1 MKKQWTLSLSIRAA
15 LSFFLLAALLLS
27 PLSLYSVKA
36 QALGKA
42 AQNVAPSPERD
53 TLALPA
59 QSAALRKFTDSVGR
73 EVSLPSVLKKIAPS
87 GPLAQIV
94 LYTAVPDKLV
104 GVARPFSKAAAGYM
118 DKKMLDLPVF
128 GQFYGKNAN
137 LNMEALLKA
146 APSVIIDIGEKK
158 KTINEDMDKLQEQLG
173 IPCVFI
179 EASLETLPQTYEKLA
194 ELFGE
199 SFTAEM
205 SKSLL
210 SEKHEKAEASDASA
224 AATVSENTEK
234 PAEAKD
240 QGEKDQESEKATEKE
255 AKESEEAVEKEE
267 SKDAKDSPELA
278 DILARAKETNHFY
291 ALAVEAKTILD
302 RAKAA
307 NEEIPEDKRVK
318 VYWAMG
324 DKGGNTNAR
333 ESFQSQALQL
343 LPVVNVADIEA
354 NSKGGGSEVSM
365 EQILNWDPDVI
376 LVDNPELL
384 AFMQK
389 DSSWQSLRAI
399 KEGRAYL
406 VPSVPYGFLSNPPS
420 VNRLMGLD
428 WLGKLLYPEA
438 KAYDFKIEDQLK
450 NFYQHFYHI
459 ELSEDQI
466 AEVLNLQAK

>member
-1 MKKQWTLSLSIRAA
+1 MRKQCTLSLSIRAA

-27 PLSLYSVKA
+27 PLSLRSVKA
-36 QALGKA
+36 QSPEKA
-42 AQNVAPSPERD
+42 ADNPAPNLEKATIS
-53 TLALPA
+53 LPA
-59 QSAALRKFTDSVGR
+59 QGAALRKFTDSVGR
-73 EVSLPSVLKKIAPS
+73 EVSLPAVLKKIAPS

-104 GVARPFSKAAAGYM
+104 GVARPFSKAAAGYI
-118 DKKMLDLPVF
+118 DKKVLELPEF

-146 APSVIIDIGEKK
+146 APNVIIDIGEKK
-158 KTINEDMDKLQEQLG
+158 KNINEDMDKLQEQLG

-205 SKSLL
+205 SESLL
-210 SEKHEKAEASDASA
+210 SEKHEKAEASDASD

-240 QGEKDQESEKATEKE
+240 QGEKDQDSEE
-255 AKESEEAVEKEE
+255 AKEKESEE
-267 SKDAKDSPELA
+267 SKDAKDSPDLA
-278 DILARAKETNHFY
+278 EILAKAKETNHFY

-333 ESFQSQALQL
+333 ESFHSQALQL
-343 LPVVNVADIEA
+343 LPVINVADIEA

-376 LVDNPELL
+376 LVDSPELMD
-384 AFMQK
+384 FIQK

-399 KEGRAYL
+399 KEERAYL
-406 VPSVPYGFLSNPPS
+406 VPSVPYGFLYNPPS

-450 NFYQHFYHI
+450 NFFQHFYHI
-459 ELSEDQI
+459 ELNEEQI
-466 AEVLNLQAK
+466 AEVLNLQTK

>member
-1 MKKQWTLSLSIRAA
+1 MRAA
-15 LSFFLLAALLLS
+15 LSCFLLAALLLS

-36 QALGKA
+36 QAPGKA
-42 AQNVAPSPERD
+42 AENLAPNLEKATIS
-53 TLALPA
+53 LPA

-179 EASLETLPQTYEKLA
+179 EASLESLPQTYEKLA

-205 SKSLL
+205 SESLV
-210 SEKHEKAEASDASA
+210 SEENKEKQEASDASA

-240 QGEKDQESEKATEKE
+240 QGEKDQNSEEAKEKE
-255 AKESEEAVEKEE
+255 AKQSEEAVEKVE

>member
-1 MKKQWTLSLSIRAA
+1 MRKQCTLSLSIRAA

-27 PLSLYSVKA
+27 PLSLCSVRA
-36 QALGKA
+36 QSPEKSAQNLAPVLEKA
-42 AQNVAPSPERD
+42 AIS
-53 TLALPA
+53 LPA
-59 QSAALRKFTDSVGR
+59 QGAALRKFTDSVGR
-73 EVSLPSVLKKIAPS
+73 EVSLPAVLKKIAPS

-104 GVARPFSKAAAGYM
+104 GVARPFSKAAAGYI
-118 DKKMLDLPVF
+118 DKKVLELPEF

-146 APSVIIDIGEKK
+146 APNVIIDIGEKK

-179 EASLETLPQTYEKLA
+179 EASLESLPQTYAKLA

-205 SKSLL
+205 SESLL

-240 QGEKDQESEKATEKE
+240 QGDKDQDSEEAKGKE
-255 AKESEEAVEKEE
+255 AKESE
-267 SKDAKDSPELA
+267 DAQDSPELA
-278 DILARAKETNHFY
+278 DVLARAKETNHFY

-365 EQILNWDPDVI
+365 EQILNWDPDFI

-399 KEGRAYL
+399 KEERAYL
-406 VPSVPYGFLSNPPS
+406 VPSIPYGFLSDPPS

-466 AEVLNLQAK
+466 AEVLNLQTK

>member
-1 MKKQWTLSLSIRAA
+1 MRKKWTLSLSIRAA

-36 QALGKA
+36 Q
-42 AQNVAPSPERD
+42 SPEKAVEN
-53 TLALPA
+53 LAPNLEKATISLPA
-59 QSAALRKFTDSVGR
+59 QGAALRKFTDSVGR
-73 EVSLPSVLKKIAPS
+73 EVSLPAVLKKIAPS

-104 GVARPFSKAAAGYM
+104 GVARPFSKAAAGYI
-118 DKKMLDLPVF
+118 DKKVLELPEF

-146 APSVIIDIGEKK
+146 APNVIIDIGEKK
-158 KTINEDMDKLQEQLG
+158 KNINEDMDKLQEQLG

-205 SKSLL
+205 SESLL
-210 SEKHEKAEASDASA
+210 SEKHENSEASDASA

-234 PAEAKD
+234 SAEAKD
-240 QGEKDQESEKATEKE
+240 QSDKDLDSEEAKEKE
-255 AKESEEAVEKEE
+255 AKESE
-267 SKDAKDSPELA
+267 DAKDSPELA
-278 DILARAKETNHFY
+278 DVLARAKETNHFY

-307 NEEIPEDKRVK
+307 NEEISEDKRVK

-343 LPVVNVADIEA
+343 LPVINVADIEA
-354 NSKGGGSEVSM
+354 NNKGGGSEVSM

-376 LVDNPELL
+376 LVDSPELMD
-384 AFMQK
+384 FIHK

-399 KEGRAYL
+399 
-406 VPSVPYGFLSNPPS
+406 
-420 VNRLMGLD
+420 
-428 WLGKLLYPEA
+428 
-438 KAYDFKIEDQLK
+438 
-450 NFYQHFYHI
+450 
-459 ELSEDQI
+459 
-466 AEVLNLQAK
+466 

>member
-1 MKKQWTLSLSIRAA
+1 MRKKWTLSLSIRAA

-27 PLSLYSVKA
+27 PLSLCSVKA
-36 QALGKA
+36 Q
-42 AQNVAPSPERD
+42 SPEKAVEN
-53 TLALPA
+53 LAPNLEKATISLPA
-59 QSAALRKFTDSVGR
+59 QGAALRKFTDSVGR
-73 EVSLPSVLKKIAPS
+73 EVSLPAVLKKIAPS

-104 GVARPFSKAAAGYM
+104 GVARPFSKAAAGYI
-118 DKKMLDLPVF
+118 DKKVLELPEF

-146 APSVIIDIGEKK
+146 APNVIIDIGEKK
-158 KTINEDMDKLQEQLG
+158 KNINEDMDKLQEQLG

-205 SKSLL
+205 SESLL
-210 SEKHEKAEASDASA
+210 SEKHENSEASDASA
-224 AATVSENTEK
+224 AAAVSENAEK
-234 PAEAKD
+234 SAEAKD
-240 QGEKDQESEKATEKE
+240 QGEKDQNSEESKEKE
-255 AKESEEAVEKEE
+255 AKQSEEAVEKEE

-399 KEGRAYL
+399 KEEHAYL
-406 VPSVPYGFLSNPPS
+406 VPSVPYGFLSDPPS

-466 AEVLNLQAK
+466 AEVLNLQTK

>member
-1 MKKQWTLSLSIRAA
+1 MRAA
-15 LSFFLLAALLLS
+15 LSCFLLAALLLS
-27 PLSLYSVKA
+27 PLSLSSVKA
-36 QALGKA
+36 QAPGKA
-42 AQNVAPSPERD
+42 AQNVAPSPERS
-53 TLALPA
+53 TLTLPA

-118 DKKMLDLPVF
+118 DKKALDLPVF

-179 EASLETLPQTYEKLA
+179 EASLESLPQTYEKLA

-205 SKSLL
+205 SESLL

-224 AATVSENTEK
+224 AATVSENTE
-234 PAEAKD
+234 AKD
-240 QGEKDQESEKATEKE
+240 HGEKDQDSEEAKEKE
-255 AKESEEAVEKEE
+255 ATQSEEAVEKEE
-267 SKDAKDSPELA
+267 SEDAKDSPELA
-278 DILARAKETNHFY
+278 DVLARAKETNHFY

-333 ESFQSQALQL
+333 ESFQSQVLQL
-343 LPVVNVADIEA
+343 LPVINVADIEA

-399 KEGRAYL
+399 KEEHAYL
-406 VPSVPYGFLSNPPS
+406 VPSVPYGFLSDPPS

-450 NFYQHFYHI
+450 NFYQHFYHV
-459 ELSEDQI
+459 ELNEDQI

>member
-1 MKKQWTLSLSIRAA
+1 MRKQWTLSLSIRAA
-15 LSFFLLAALLLS
+15 LSCFLLAALLLS
-27 PLSLYSVKA
+27 PLSLSSVKA
-36 QALGKA
+36 QAPGKA
-42 AQNVAPSPERD
+42 AQNVAPSPERS
-53 TLALPA
+53 TLTLPA

-118 DKKMLDLPVF
+118 DKKALDLPVF

-224 AATVSENTEK
+224 ATVSENTEK

-240 QGEKDQESEKATEKE
+240 QGEKDQKSEKATEKE

-267 SKDAKDSPELA
+267 SKDAKGSPELA

-459 ELSEDQI
+459 ELNEDQI
-466 AEVLNLQAK
+466 AEVLNFQAK

>member
-1 MKKQWTLSLSIRAA
+1 MRKKSTLSLSIRAA

-27 PLSLYSVKA
+27 PLSLCSVKA
-36 QALGKA
+36 Q
-42 AQNVAPSPERD
+42 SPEKAVEN
-53 TLALPA
+53 LAPNLEKATISLPA
-59 QSAALRKFTDSVGR
+59 QGAALRKFTDSVGR
-73 EVSLPSVLKKIAPS
+73 EVSLPTVLKKVAPS

-104 GVARPFSKAAAGYM
+104 GVARPFGKAAAGYI
-118 DKKMLDLPVF
+118 DKKVLELPEF

-146 APSVIIDIGEKK
+146 APNVIIDIGEKK

-205 SKSLL
+205 SESLV
-210 SEKHEKAEASDASA
+210 SENHEKAEASDASDA
-224 AATVSENTEK
+224 AAVSENAEK
-234 PAEAKD
+234 SAEAKD
-240 QGEKDQESEKATEKE
+240 QGEKDQDSEEAKGKE
-255 AKESEEAVEKEE
+255 AKESE
-267 SKDAKDSPELA
+267 DAQDSPELA
-278 DILARAKETNHFY
+278 DVLARAKETNHFY

-365 EQILNWDPDVI
+365 EQILNWDPDFI

-399 KEGRAYL
+399 KEEHAYL
-406 VPSVPYGFLSNPPS
+406 VPSVPYGFLSDPPS

-466 AEVLNLQAK
+466 AEVLNLQTK

>member
-1 MKKQWTLSLSIRAA
+1 MRKQCTLSLSIRAA

-36 QALGKA
+36 QSPEKA
-42 AQNVAPSPERD
+42 AENLAPNLEKATIS
-53 TLALPA
+53 LPA
-59 QSAALRKFTDSVGR
+59 QGAALRKFTDSVGR
-73 EVSLPSVLKKIAPS
+73 EVSLPAVLKKIAPS

-104 GVARPFSKAAAGYM
+104 GVARPFSKAAAGYI
-118 DKKMLDLPVF
+118 DKKVLELPEF

-146 APSVIIDIGEKK
+146 APNVIIDIGEKK
-158 KTINEDMDKLQEQLG
+158 KNINEDMDKLQEQLG

-179 EASLETLPQTYEKLA
+179 EASLESLPQTYEKLA

-205 SKSLL
+205 SESLV
-210 SEKHEKAEASDASA
+210 SEKHENSEASDASA

-234 PAEAKD
+234 SAEAKD
-240 QGEKDQESEKATEKE
+240 QSDKDQDSEEAKEKE
-255 AKESEEAVEKEE
+255 AKEAE
-267 SKDAKDSPELA
+267 DAKDSPELA
-278 DILARAKETNHFY
+278 DVLARAKETNHFY

-307 NEEIPEDKRVK
+307 NEEISEDKRVK

-343 LPVVNVADIEA
+343 LPVINVADIEA

-376 LVDNPELL
+376 LVDSPELMD
-384 AFMQK
+384 FIQK

-399 KEGRAYL
+399 KEERAYL
-406 VPSVPYGFLSNPPS
+406 VPSVPYGFLSDPPS

-438 KAYDFKIEDQLK
+438 KTYDFKIEDQLM

-466 AEVLNLQAK
+466 AEVLNLQTK

>member
-1 MKKQWTLSLSIRAA
+1 MRKKSTLSLSIRAA

-27 PLSLYSVKA
+27 PLSLRSVKA
-36 QALGKA
+36 QSPEKA
-42 AQNVAPSPERD
+42 ADNPAPNLEKATIS
-53 TLALPA
+53 LPA
-59 QSAALRKFTDSVGR
+59 QGAALRKFTDSVGR
-73 EVSLPSVLKKIAPS
+73 EVSLPAVLKKIAPS

-104 GVARPFSKAAAGYM
+104 GVARPFGKAAAGYI
-118 DKKMLDLPVF
+118 DKKVLELPEF

-146 APSVIIDIGEKK
+146 APNVVIDIGEKK

-205 SKSLL
+205 SESLL
-210 SEKHEKAEASDASA
+210 SEKHEKAEASDASD

-240 QGEKDQESEKATEKE
+240 QGDKDQDSEEAKGKE
-255 AKESEEAVEKEE
+255 AKESE
-267 SKDAKDSPELA
+267 DAQDSPELA
-278 DILARAKETNHFY
+278 DVLARAKETNHFY

-333 ESFQSQALQL
+333 ESFHSQALQL
-343 LPVVNVADIEA
+343 LPVINVADIEA
-354 NSKGGGSEVSM
+354 NNKGGGSEVSM

-376 LVDNPELL
+376 LVDSPELMD
-384 AFMQK
+384 FIQK

-399 KEGRAYL
+399 KEERAYL
-406 VPSVPYGFLSNPPS
+406 VPSIPYGFLYNPPS

-466 AEVLNLQAK
+466 AEVLNLQTK

>member
-1 MKKQWTLSLSIRAA
+1 MRKKSTLSLSIRAA

-36 QALGKA
+36 Q
-42 AQNVAPSPERD
+42 SPEKSAEN
-53 TLALPA
+53 LAPNLEKATISLPA
-59 QSAALRKFTDSVGR
+59 QGAALRKFTDSVGR
-73 EVSLPSVLKKIAPS
+73 EVSLPAVLKKIAPS

-104 GVARPFSKAAAGYM
+104 GVARPFGKAAAGYI
-118 DKKMLDLPVF
+118 DKKVLELPEF

-146 APSVIIDIGEKK
+146 APNVIIDIGEKK

-205 SKSLL
+205 SESLV
-210 SEKHEKAEASDASA
+210 SEENMEKQEASDASA
-224 AATVSENTEK
+224 AAVSENTEQ

-240 QGEKDQESEKATEKE
+240 QGDKVQDSEEAKEKE
-255 AKESEEAVEKEE
+255 AKDSEESKDA
-267 SKDAKDSPELA
+267 KDAKDSPELA
-278 DILARAKETNHFY
+278 DVLAKAKETNHFY
-291 ALAVEAKTILD
+291 ALAVEAKAILD

-333 ESFQSQALQL
+333 DSFQSQALQL
-343 LPVVNVADIEA
+343 LPVINVADIEA

-365 EQILNWDPDVI
+365 EQILNWNPDVI
-376 LVDNPELL
+376 LVDSPELMD
-384 AFMQK
+384 FIHK

-399 KEGRAYL
+399 KEERAYL
-406 VPSVPYGFLSNPPS
+406 VPSIPYGFLSDPPS

-459 ELSEDQI
+459 ELSDDQI
-466 AEVLNLQAK
+466 VEVLNLQTK

>member
-1 MKKQWTLSLSIRAA
+1 MRKQCTLSLSIRAA

-36 QALGKA
+36 Q
-42 AQNVAPSPERD
+42 SPEKSAEN
-53 TLALPA
+53 LAPNLEKATISLPA
-59 QSAALRKFTDSVGR
+59 QGAALRKFTDSVGR
-73 EVSLPSVLKKIAPS
+73 EVSLPAVLKKIAPS

-104 GVARPFSKAAAGYM
+104 GVARPFGKAAAGYI
-118 DKKMLDLPVF
+118 DKKVLELPEF

-146 APSVIIDIGEKK
+146 APNVIIDIGEKK

-205 SKSLL
+205 SESLV
-210 SEKHEKAEASDASA
+210 SEENMEKQEASDASA
-224 AATVSENTEK
+224 AAVSENTEQ

-240 QGEKDQESEKATEKE
+240 QGDKVQDSEEAKEKE
-255 AKESEEAVEKEE
+255 AKDSEE
-267 SKDAKDSPELA
+267 SKDAKDAKDGPELA
-278 DILARAKETNHFY
+278 DVLAKAKETNHFY
-291 ALAVEAKTILD
+291 ALAVEAKAILD

-333 ESFQSQALQL
+333 DSFQSQALQL
-343 LPVVNVADIEA
+343 LPVTNVADIEA

-376 LVDNPELL
+376 LVDSPELMD
-384 AFMQK
+384 FIHK

-399 KEGRAYL
+399 KEERAYL
-406 VPSVPYGFLSNPPS
+406 VPSIPYGFLSDPPS

-466 AEVLNLQAK
+466 AEVLNLQTK

>member
-1 MKKQWTLSLSIRAA
+1 MRNHGTLSLSVRAA
-15 LSFFLLAALLLS
+15 FSFILLVALLLS
-27 PLSLYSVKA
+27 PLSFFSFNAEA
-36 QALGKA
+36 QGKTEA
-42 AQNVAPSPERD
+42 GSERS
-53 TLALPA
+53 AVSLPA
-59 QSAALRKFTDSVGR
+59 QSAALRKFTDSAGR
-73 EVSLPSVLKKIAPS
+73 EVSLPAVLKKIAPS
-87 GPLAQIV
+87 GPLAQIM

-104 GVARPFSKAAAGYM
+104 GVARPFSKAVTGYI
-118 DKKMLDLPVF
+118 DKKVLELPEF

-146 APSVIIDIGEKK
+146 APNVIVDIGEKK

-179 EASLETLPQTYEKLA
+179 EASLEKLPQTYEKLG

-205 SKSLL
+205 SESLV
-210 SEKHEKAEASDASA
+210 SEEADKKAEASDTSDM
-224 AATVSENTEK
+224 
-234 PAEAKD
+234 AEAPENVKSSTETD
-240 QGEKDQESEKATEKE
+240 HQSEKDQDSKEAKEKE
-255 AKESEEAVEKEE
+255 AKASEE
-267 SKDAKDSPELA
+267 SKDAKVSSELS
-278 DILARAKETNHFY
+278 DILSKAKETNHFY

-307 NEEIPEDKRVK
+307 NEEISEDKRVK

-333 ESFQSQALQL
+333 ESFHSQALQL
-343 LPVVNVADIEA
+343 LPVINVADIEA
-354 NSKGGGSEVSM
+354 NNKGGGSEVSM

-376 LVDNPELL
+376 LVDSPELMD
-384 AFMQK
+384 FIQK

-399 KEGRAYL
+399 KEERAYL
-406 VPSVPYGFLSNPPS
+406 VPSVPYGFLYNPPS

-450 NFYQHFYHI
+450 NFYQLFYHI

-466 AEVLNLQAK
+466 AEVLNLQTK

>member
-1 MKKQWTLSLSIRAA
+1 MRKQCTLSLSIRAA

-27 PLSLYSVKA
+27 PLSLRSVKA
-36 QALGKA
+36 QSPEKA
-42 AQNVAPSPERD
+42 ADNPAPNLEKATIS
-53 TLALPA
+53 LPA
-59 QSAALRKFTDSVGR
+59 QGAALRKFTDSVGR
-73 EVSLPSVLKKIAPS
+73 EVSLPAVLKKIAPS

-104 GVARPFSKAAAGYM
+104 GVARPFSKAAAGYI
-118 DKKMLDLPVF
+118 DKKVLELPEF

-146 APSVIIDIGEKK
+146 APNVIIDIGEKK
-158 KTINEDMDKLQEQLG
+158 KNINEDMDKLQEQLG

-205 SKSLL
+205 SESLL
-210 SEKHEKAEASDASA
+210 SEKHEKAEASDASD

-240 QGEKDQESEKATEKE
+240 QGDKDQDSEEAKGKE
-255 AKESEEAVEKEE
+255 AKESE
-267 SKDAKDSPELA
+267 DAQDSPELA
-278 DILARAKETNHFY
+278 DVLARAKETNHFY

-307 NEEIPEDKRVK
+307 NEEISEDKRVK

-333 ESFQSQALQL
+333 ESFHSQALQL
-343 LPVVNVADIEA
+343 LPVINVADIEA
-354 NSKGGGSEVSM
+354 NNKGGGSEVSM

-376 LVDNPELL
+376 LVDSPELMD
-384 AFMQK
+384 FIQK

-399 KEGRAYL
+399 KEDRAYL
-406 VPSVPYGFLSNPPS
+406 VPSIPYGFLYNPPS

-466 AEVLNLQAK
+466 AEVLNLQTK

>member
-1 MKKQWTLSLSIRAA
+1 MRKKWTLSLSIRAA

-36 QALGKA
+36 Q
-42 AQNVAPSPERD
+42 SPEKAVEN
-53 TLALPA
+53 LAPNLEKATISLPA
-59 QSAALRKFTDSVGR
+59 QGAALRKFTDSVGR
-73 EVSLPSVLKKIAPS
+73 EVSLPAVLKKIAPS

-104 GVARPFSKAAAGYM
+104 GVARPFSKAAAGYI
-118 DKKMLDLPVF
+118 DKKVLELPEF

-146 APSVIIDIGEKK
+146 APNVIIDIGEKK
-158 KTINEDMDKLQEQLG
+158 KNINEDMDKLQEQLG

-205 SKSLL
+205 SESLL
-210 SEKHEKAEASDASA
+210 SEKHENSEASDASA

-234 PAEAKD
+234 SAEAKD
-240 QGEKDQESEKATEKE
+240 QSDKDLDSEEAKEKE
-255 AKESEEAVEKEE
+255 AKESE
-267 SKDAKDSPELA
+267 DAKDSPELA
-278 DILARAKETNHFY
+278 DVLARAKETNHFY

-307 NEEIPEDKRVK
+307 NEEISEDKRVK

-343 LPVVNVADIEA
+343 LPVINVADIEA
-354 NSKGGGSEVSM
+354 NNKGGGSEVSM

-376 LVDNPELL
+376 LVDSPELMD
-384 AFMQK
+384 FIHK

-399 KEGRAYL
+399 KEERAYL
-406 VPSVPYGFLSNPPS
+406 VPSIPYGFLSDPPS

-466 AEVLNLQAK
+466 AEVLNLQTK

>member
-1 MKKQWTLSLSIRAA
+1 MRKKSTLSLSIRAA

-36 QALGKA
+36 QSPERA
-42 AQNVAPSPERD
+42 AQNLAPNLERS
-53 TLALPA
+53 TLTLPA
-59 QSAALRKFTDSVGR
+59 QGAALRKFTDSVGR
-73 EVSLPSVLKKIAPS
+73 EVSIPAVLNKIAPS

-104 GVARPFSKAAAGYM
+104 GVARPFSKAAAGYI
-118 DKKMLDLPVF
+118 DKKVLELPEF

-146 APSVIIDIGEKK
+146 APNVIIDIGEKK

-179 EASLETLPQTYEKLA
+179 EASLESLPQTYEKLA

-199 SFTAEM
+199 SYTAEM
-205 SKSLL
+205 SESLV
-210 SEKHEKAEASDASA
+210 SEENNEKAEASDASDA
-224 AATVSENTEK
+224 AAVSENAEK
-234 PAEAKD
+234 SAEAKD
-240 QGEKDQESEKATEKE
+240 QDEKDQDSEDAKEKDP
-255 AKESEEAVEKEE
+255 KESEE
-267 SKDAKDSPELA
+267 SKNAKDSPELS
-278 DILARAKETNHFY
+278 DVLAKAKETNHFY
-291 ALAVEAKTILD
+291 ALAVEAREILD

-307 NEEIPEDKRVK
+307 NEEISEDKRVK

-343 LPVVNVADIEA
+343 LPVINVADIEA

-376 LVDNPELL
+376 LVDSPELMD
-384 AFMQK
+384 FIQK

-399 KEGRAYL
+399 KEERAYL
-406 VPSVPYGFLSNPPS
+406 VPSVPYGFISNPPS

-428 WLGKLLYPEA
+428 WLGKLFYPEA
-438 KAYDFKIEDQLK
+438 NAYDFKIEDQLK

-459 ELSEDQI
+459 ELNEDQI
-466 AEVLNLQAK
+466 AEVLNLQTK

>member
-1 MKKQWTLSLSIRAA
+1 MRKQCTLSLSIRAA
-15 LSFFLLAALLLS
+15 LSLFLLAALLLS
-27 PLSLYSVKA
+27 PLSLCSVKA
-36 QALGKA
+36 Q
-42 AQNVAPSPERD
+42 SPEKAVEN
-53 TLALPA
+53 LAPNLEKATISLPA
-59 QSAALRKFTDSVGR
+59 QGAALRKFTDSVGR
-73 EVSLPSVLKKIAPS
+73 EVSLPTVLKKVAPS

-104 GVARPFSKAAAGYM
+104 GVARPFGKAAAGYI
-118 DKKMLDLPVF
+118 DKKVLELPEF

-146 APSVIIDIGEKK
+146 APNVIIDIGEKK

-205 SKSLL
+205 SESLV
-210 SEKHEKAEASDASA
+210 SENHEKAEASDASDA
-224 AATVSENTEK
+224 AAVSENAEK
-234 PAEAKD
+234 SAEAKD
-240 QGEKDQESEKATEKE
+240 QGEKDQDSEEAKGKE
-255 AKESEEAVEKEE
+255 AKESE
-267 SKDAKDSPELA
+267 DAQDSPELA
-278 DILARAKETNHFY
+278 DVLARAKETNHFY

-365 EQILNWDPDVI
+365 EQILNWDPDFI

-399 KEGRAYL
+399 KEEHAYL
-406 VPSVPYGFLSNPPS
+406 VPSVPYGFLSDPPS

-466 AEVLNLQAK
+466 AEVLNLQTK

>member
-1 MKKQWTLSLSIRAA
+1 MRKKWTLSLSIRAA

-27 PLSLYSVKA
+27 PLSLRSVKA
-36 QALGKA
+36 QSPEKA
-42 AQNVAPSPERD
+42 ADNPAPNLEKATIS
-53 TLALPA
+53 LPA
-59 QSAALRKFTDSVGR
+59 QGAALRKFTDSVGR
-73 EVSLPSVLKKIAPS
+73 EVSLPAVLKKIAPS

-104 GVARPFSKAAAGYM
+104 GVARPFGKASAGYI
-118 DKKMLDLPVF
+118 DKKVLELPEF

-146 APSVIIDIGEKK
+146 APNVIIDIGEKK
-158 KTINEDMDKLQEQLG
+158 KTVNEDMNKLQEQLG

-205 SKSLL
+205 SESLV
-210 SEKHEKAEASDASA
+210 SENHEKAEASDASDA
-224 AATVSENTEK
+224 AAVSENAEK
-234 PAEAKD
+234 SAEAKD
-240 QGEKDQESEKATEKE
+240 QSDKDQDSEEAKEKE
-255 AKESEEAVEKEE
+255 AKESEE
-267 SKDAKDSPELA
+267 SKDSPELA
-278 DILARAKETNHFY
+278 DVLARAKETNHFY

-307 NEEIPEDKRVK
+307 NEEISEDKRVK

-333 ESFQSQALQL
+333 ESFHSQALQL
-343 LPVVNVADIEA
+343 LPVINVADIEA
-354 NSKGGGSEVSM
+354 NNKGGGSEVSM

-376 LVDNPELL
+376 LVDSPELMD
-384 AFMQK
+384 FIQK

-399 KEGRAYL
+399 KEERAYL
-406 VPSVPYGFLSNPPS
+406 VPSIPYGFLYNPPS

-466 AEVLNLQAK
+466 AEVLNFQTK

>member
-1 MKKQWTLSLSIRAA
+1 MRKQCTLSLSIRAA

-27 PLSLYSVKA
+27 PLSLCSVKA
-36 QALGKA
+36 Q
-42 AQNVAPSPERD
+42 SPEKAVENLVPNLEKA
-53 TLALPA
+53 TISLPA
-59 QSAALRKFTDSVGR
+59 QGAALRKFTDSVGR
-73 EVSLPSVLKKIAPS
+73 EVSLPAVLKKIAPS

-104 GVARPFSKAAAGYM
+104 GVARPFSKAAAGYI
-118 DKKMLDLPVF
+118 DKKVLELPEF

-146 APSVIIDIGEKK
+146 APNVIIDIGEKK

-179 EASLETLPQTYEKLA
+179 EASLESLPQTYAKLA

-205 SKSLL
+205 SESLV
-210 SEKHEKAEASDASA
+210 SENHEKAEASDASA

-234 PAEAKD
+234 SAEAKD
-240 QGEKDQESEKATEKE
+240 QSDKDQDSEEAKEKE
-255 AKESEEAVEKEE
+255 AKESEE

-278 DILARAKETNHFY
+278 DVLARAKETNHFY
-291 ALAVEAKTILD
+291 ALAVEAKAILD

-307 NEEIPEDKRVK
+307 NEEISEDKRVK

-343 LPVVNVADIEA
+343 LPVINVADIEA

-376 LVDNPELL
+376 LVDSPELMD
-384 AFMQK
+384 FIQK

-399 KEGRAYL
+399 KEERAYL
-406 VPSVPYGFLSNPPS
+406 VPSIPYGFLSDPPS

-466 AEVLNLQAK
+466 AEVLNLQTK

>member
-1 MKKQWTLSLSIRAA
+1 MRKKSTLSLSIRAA

-27 PLSLYSVKA
+27 PLSLCSVKA
-36 QALGKA
+36 QSPEKA
-42 AQNVAPSPERD
+42 AENLAPNLEKATIS
-53 TLALPA
+53 LPA
-59 QSAALRKFTDSVGR
+59 QGAALRKFTDSVGR
-73 EVSLPSVLKKIAPS
+73 EVNLPAVLKKIAPS

-104 GVARPFSKAAAGYM
+104 GVARPFSKAAAGYI
-118 DKKMLDLPVF
+118 DKKVLELPEF

-146 APSVIIDIGEKK
+146 APNVIIDIGEKK

-205 SKSLL
+205 SESLL

-224 AATVSENTEK
+224 ATVSENTEK

-240 QGEKDQESEKATEKE
+240 QSDKDQDSEE
-255 AKESEEAVEKEE
+255 AKEKESKETKESEE
-267 SKDAKDSPELA
+267 SKDANDSPELA
-278 DILARAKETNHFY
+278 DVLARAKETNHFY
-291 ALAVEAKTILD
+291 ALAVEAREILD

-333 ESFQSQALQL
+333 ESFHSQALQL
-343 LPVVNVADIEA
+343 LPVINVADIEA
-354 NSKGGGSEVSM
+354 NNKGGGSEVSM

-376 LVDNPELL
+376 LVDSPELMD
-384 AFMQK
+384 FIQK

-399 KEGRAYL
+399 KEERAYL
-406 VPSVPYGFLSNPPS
+406 VPSIPYGFLYNPPS

-466 AEVLNLQAK
+466 AEVLNLQTK

>member
-36 QALGKA
+36 QAPGKA
-42 AQNVAPSPERD
+42 AQNVAPSPEQGAL
-53 TLALPA
+53 TLPA

-73 EVSLPSVLKKIAPS
+73 EVSLPTVLKKVAPS
-87 GPLAQIV
+87 GPLAQIM
-94 LYTAVPDKLV
+94 LFTAVPDKLV
-104 GVARPFSKAAAGYM
+104 GVARPFSKAAAGYI
-118 DKKMLDLPVF
+118 DKKVLELPEF

-146 APSVIIDIGEKK
+146 APNVIIDIGEKK
-158 KTINEDMDKLQEQLG
+158 KTIKEDMDKLQEQLG

-179 EASLETLPQTYEKLA
+179 EASLETLPQTYAKLA

-205 SKSLL
+205 SESLV
-210 SEKHEKAEASDASA
+210 SEGSEEKAEASDSSDAAKTSEKTESA
-224 AATVSENTEK
+224 
-234 PAEAKD
+234 AEAKG
-240 QGEKDQESEKATEKE
+240 QSEKDKDSEEAKEKE
-255 AKESEEAVEKEE
+255 AKESEESE
-267 SKDAKDSPELA
+267 DAKDSLELA
-278 DILARAKETNHFY
+278 DILAKARETNHFY
-291 ALAVEAKTILD
+291 ALAVEAKAILD
-302 RAKAA
+302 RTKAA

-343 LPVVNVADIEA
+343 LPVINVADIEA

-376 LVDNPELL
+376 LVDSPELMD
-384 AFMQK
+384 FIQK

-406 VPSVPYGFLSNPPS
+406 VPSIPYGFLSNPPS

-438 KAYDFKIEDQLK
+438 KAYEFKIEDQLK

-459 ELSEDQI
+459 ELNEDQI
-466 AEVLNLQAK
+466 AEVLNLQTK

>member
-1 MKKQWTLSLSIRAA
+1 MRKKSTLSLSIRAA

-36 QALGKA
+36 Q
-42 AQNVAPSPERD
+42 SPEKSAEN
-53 TLALPA
+53 LAPNLEKATISLPA
-59 QSAALRKFTDSVGR
+59 QGAALRKFTDSVGR
-73 EVSLPSVLKKIAPS
+73 EVSLPTVLKKVAPS

-104 GVARPFSKAAAGYM
+104 GVARPFGKAAAGYI
-118 DKKMLDLPVF
+118 DKKVLELPEF

-146 APSVIIDIGEKK
+146 APNVIIDIGEKK

-205 SKSLL
+205 SESLV
-210 SEKHEKAEASDASA
+210 SEENMEKQEASDTSA
-224 AATVSENTEK
+224 AAVSENTEQ

-240 QGEKDQESEKATEKE
+240 QGDKVQDSEEAKEKE
-255 AKESEEAVEKEE
+255 AKDSEESKDA
-267 SKDAKDSPELA
+267 KDAKDSPELA
-278 DILARAKETNHFY
+278 DVLAKAKETNHFY
-291 ALAVEAKTILD
+291 ALAVEAKAILD

-333 ESFQSQALQL
+333 DSFQSQALQL
-343 LPVVNVADIEA
+343 LPVTNVADIEA

-376 LVDNPELL
+376 LVDSPELMD
-384 AFMQK
+384 FIHK

-399 KEGRAYL
+399 KEERAYL
-406 VPSVPYGFLSNPPS
+406 VPSIPYGFLSDPPS

-466 AEVLNLQAK
+466 AEVLNLQTK

>member
-36 QALGKA
+36 QAPGKA
-42 AQNVAPSPERD
+42 AQNVAPSPEQGAL
-53 TLALPA
+53 TLPA

-73 EVSLPSVLKKIAPS
+73 EVSLPTVLKKVAPS
-87 GPLAQIV
+87 GPLAQIM
-94 LYTAVPDKLV
+94 LFTAVPDKLV
-104 GVARPFSKAAAGYM
+104 GVARPFSKAAAGYI
-118 DKKMLDLPVF
+118 DKKVLELPEF

-146 APSVIIDIGEKK
+146 APNVIIDIGEKK
-158 KTINEDMDKLQEQLG
+158 KTIKEDMDKLQEQLG

-179 EASLETLPQTYEKLA
+179 EASLETLPQTYAKLA

-205 SKSLL
+205 SESLV
-210 SEKHEKAEASDASA
+210 SEGSEEKAEASDSSDAAKTSEKTESA
-224 AATVSENTEK
+224 
-234 PAEAKD
+234 AEAKG
-240 QGEKDQESEKATEKE
+240 QSEKDKDSEEAKEKE
-255 AKESEEAVEKEE
+255 AKESEESE
-267 SKDAKDSPELA
+267 DAKDSLELA
-278 DILARAKETNHFY
+278 DILAKAKETNHFY
-291 ALAVEAKTILD
+291 ALAVEAKAILD
-302 RAKAA
+302 RTKAA

-343 LPVVNVADIEA
+343 LPVINVADIEA

-376 LVDNPELL
+376 LVDSPELMD
-384 AFMQK
+384 FIQK

-406 VPSVPYGFLSNPPS
+406 VPSIPYGFLSNPPS

-438 KAYDFKIEDQLK
+438 KAYEFKIEDQLK

-459 ELSEDQI
+459 ELNEDQI
-466 AEVLNLQAK
+466 AEVLNLQTK

>member
-1 MKKQWTLSLSIRAA
+1 MRKKSTLSLSIRAA

-27 PLSLYSVKA
+27 PLSLCSVKA
-36 QALGKA
+36 Q
-42 AQNVAPSPERD
+42 SPEKD
-53 TLALPA
+53 VENLVPNLEKATISLPA
-59 QSAALRKFTDSVGR
+59 QGAALRKFTDSVGR
-73 EVSLPSVLKKIAPS
+73 EVSLPAVLKKIAPS

-104 GVARPFSKAAAGYM
+104 GVARPFGKAAAGYI
-118 DKKMLDLPVF
+118 DKKVLELPEF

-146 APSVIIDIGEKK
+146 APNVIIDIGEKK

-205 SKSLL
+205 SESLV
-210 SEKHEKAEASDASA
+210 SEENMEKQEASDASA
-224 AATVSENTEK
+224 AAVSENTEQ

-240 QGEKDQESEKATEKE
+240 QGDKVQDSEEAKEKE
-255 AKESEEAVEKEE
+255 AKDSEESKDA
-267 SKDAKDSPELA
+267 KDAKDSPELA
-278 DILARAKETNHFY
+278 DVLAKAKETNHFY
-291 ALAVEAKTILD
+291 ALAVEAKAILD

-333 ESFQSQALQL
+333 DSFQSQALQL
-343 LPVVNVADIEA
+343 LPVINVADIEA

-376 LVDNPELL
+376 LVDSPELMD
-384 AFMQK
+384 FIHK

-399 KEGRAYL
+399 KEERAYL
-406 VPSVPYGFLSNPPS
+406 VPSIPYGFLSDPPS

-438 KAYDFKIEDQLK
+438 KAYDIKIEDQLK

-466 AEVLNLQAK
+466 AEVLNLQTK

>member
-1 MKKQWTLSLSIRAA
+1 MRKQCTLSLSIRAA

-27 PLSLYSVKA
+27 PLSLCSVKA
-36 QALGKA
+36 Q
-42 AQNVAPSPERD
+42 SPEKAVEN
-53 TLALPA
+53 LAPNLEKATISLPA
-59 QSAALRKFTDSVGR
+59 QGAALRKFTDSVGR
-73 EVSLPSVLKKIAPS
+73 EVSLPTVLKKVAPS

-104 GVARPFSKAAAGYM
+104 GVARPFGKAAAGYI
-118 DKKMLDLPVF
+118 DKKVLELPEF

-146 APSVIIDIGEKK
+146 APNVIIDIGEKK

-205 SKSLL
+205 SESLV
-210 SEKHEKAEASDASA
+210 SENHEKAEASDASDA
-224 AATVSENTEK
+224 AAISENAEK
-234 PAEAKD
+234 SAEAKD
-240 QGEKDQESEKATEKE
+240 QDSEEAKGKE
-255 AKESEEAVEKEE
+255 AKESEESE
-267 SKDAKDSPELA
+267 DAQDSPELA
-278 DILARAKETNHFY
+278 DVLARAKETNHFY

-307 NEEIPEDKRVK
+307 NEEISEDKRVK

-333 ESFQSQALQL
+333 ESFHSQALQL
-343 LPVVNVADIEA
+343 LPVINVADIEA
-354 NSKGGGSEVSM
+354 NNKGGGSEVSM

-376 LVDNPELL
+376 LVDSPELMD
-384 AFMQK
+384 FIQK

-399 KEGRAYL
+399 KEERAYL
-406 VPSVPYGFLSNPPS
+406 IPSIPYGFLYNPPS

-459 ELSEDQI
+459 ELSVDQI
-466 AEVLNLQAK
+466 AEVLNLQTK

>member
-1 MKKQWTLSLSIRAA
+1 MRAA
-15 LSFFLLAALLLS
+15 LSCFLLAALLLS
-27 PLSLYSVKA
+27 PLSLSSVKA
-36 QALGKA
+36 QAPGKA
-42 AQNVAPSPERD
+42 AQNVAPSPERS
-53 TLALPA
+53 TLTLPA

-118 DKKMLDLPVF
+118 DKKALDLPVF

-179 EASLETLPQTYEKLA
+179 EASLESLPQTYEKLA

-205 SKSLL
+205 SESLL

-224 AATVSENTEK
+224 AATVSENTE
-234 PAEAKD
+234 AKD
-240 QGEKDQESEKATEKE
+240 HGEKDQDSEEAKEKE
-255 AKESEEAVEKEE
+255 ATQSEEAVEKEE
-267 SKDAKDSPELA
+267 SEDAKDSPELA
-278 DILARAKETNHFY
+278 DVLARAKETNHFY

-333 ESFQSQALQL
+333 ESFQSQVLQL
-343 LPVVNVADIEA
+343 LPVINVADIEA

-399 KEGRAYL
+399 KEEHAYL
-406 VPSVPYGFLSNPPS
+406 VPSVPYGFLSDPPS

-459 ELSEDQI
+459 ELNEDQI
-466 AEVLNLQAK
+466 TEVLNLQAK

>member
-1 MKKQWTLSLSIRAA
+1 MRKQCTLSLSIRAA

-36 QALGKA
+36 Q
-42 AQNVAPSPERD
+42 SPEKSAEN
-53 TLALPA
+53 LAPNLEKATISLPA
-59 QSAALRKFTDSVGR
+59 QGAALRKFTDSVGR
-73 EVSLPSVLKKIAPS
+73 EVSLPAVLKKIAPS

-104 GVARPFSKAAAGYM
+104 GVARPFGKAAAGYI
-118 DKKMLDLPVF
+118 DKKVLELPEF

-146 APSVIIDIGEKK
+146 APNVIIDIGEKK

-205 SKSLL
+205 SESLV
-210 SEKHEKAEASDASA
+210 SEENMEKQEASDTSA
-224 AATVSENTEK
+224 AAVSENTEQ

-240 QGEKDQESEKATEKE
+240 QGDKVQDSEEAKEKE
-255 AKESEEAVEKEE
+255 AKDSEESKDA
-267 SKDAKDSPELA
+267 KDAKDSPELA
-278 DILARAKETNHFY
+278 DVLAKAKETNHFY
-291 ALAVEAKTILD
+291 ALAVEAKAILD

-333 ESFQSQALQL
+333 DSFQSQALQL
-343 LPVVNVADIEA
+343 LPVTNVADIEA

-376 LVDNPELL
+376 LVDSPELMD
-384 AFMQK
+384 FIHK

-399 KEGRAYL
+399 KEERAYL
-406 VPSVPYGFLSNPPS
+406 VPSIPYGFLSDPPS

-466 AEVLNLQAK
+466 AEVLNLQTK

>member
-1 MKKQWTLSLSIRAA
+1 MRKKWTLSLSIRAA

-27 PLSLYSVKA
+27 PLSLCSVKA
-36 QALGKA
+36 Q
-42 AQNVAPSPERD
+42 SPEKAVEN
-53 TLALPA
+53 LAPNLEKATISLPA
-59 QSAALRKFTDSVGR
+59 QGAALRKFTDSVGR
-73 EVSLPSVLKKIAPS
+73 EVSLPTVLKKVAPS

-104 GVARPFSKAAAGYM
+104 GVARPFGKAAAGYI
-118 DKKMLDLPVF
+118 DKKVLELPEF

-146 APSVIIDIGEKK
+146 APNVIIDIGEKK

-205 SKSLL
+205 SESLV
-210 SEKHEKAEASDASA
+210 SENHEKAEASDASDA
-224 AATVSENTEK
+224 AAVSENAEK
-234 PAEAKD
+234 SAEAKD
-240 QGEKDQESEKATEKE
+240 QDSEEAKGKE
-255 AKESEEAVEKEE
+255 AKESEESE
-267 SKDAKDSPELA
+267 DAQDSPELA
-278 DILARAKETNHFY
+278 DVLARAKETNHFY

-307 NEEIPEDKRVK
+307 NEEISEDKRVK

-333 ESFQSQALQL
+333 ESFHSQALQL
-343 LPVVNVADIEA
+343 LPVINVADIEA
-354 NSKGGGSEVSM
+354 NNKGGGSEVSM

-376 LVDNPELL
+376 LVDSPELMD
-384 AFMQK
+384 FIQK

-399 KEGRAYL
+399 KEERAYL
-406 VPSVPYGFLSNPPS
+406 VPSIPYGFLYNPPS

-466 AEVLNLQAK
+466 AEVLNLQTK